1 MMKHLFVRRISALLL
16 VLSTFLTLP
25 VLGLAQE
32 ETQPAPTETLDD
44 IMVTATR
51 TESSTGKIG
60 GISATVINAEDIE
73 AKQQHT
79 VEEILKGVPG
89 LDISANGGPG
99 TQSSVFIR
107 GADAKNTLVLV
118 DGIMFNDPS
127 SANRSADLGNLT
139 ADNIERIEVIRGP
152 SSVLYGS
159 NATAGVINIITKK
172 GRGKPSIYAGGEGGS
187 YNTWK
192 AYGGASG
199 AVNRF
204 NFSLSASHIATHGF
218 SIADADND
226 RIPHAGNTS
235 EDDGWKNTTL
245 SGKFGFDITPDFDIN
260 AVLRYLDSETDT
272 DNSGPGYAGDRFD
285 SAGPPTWAT
294 VPNPTG
300 SKEERVENDQFFGK
314 VNIHNYFFK
323 RFFESNFSF
332 QASDQDSQ
340 SYDNDGNK
348 SYDYD
353 GETREFSWQGSLN
366 FSEINL
372 LTFGTSYFEEEMESQ
387 SSGITSK
394 DSGITS
400 VWLQDQIFVGHSLD
414 IVAGLRYDDHDKFG
428 DKTTYRIA
436 PAYTI
441 DQTGTLLKAS
451 YGTGF
456 RAPSLYELYS
466 SYGSQTLKPEE
477 SEGWDI
483 GFEQGFAD
491 NKIKLGL
498 TYFDMI
504 FTDRIGF
511 DMATYTYNQL
521 PGDTKSNGVEAF
533 VQWAPVSDLDFLVNY
548 TYNDTEDPNGEQLV
562 RRPENKVHFNTR
574 YRFLERAMV
583 NLDLFWVGDR
593 DAYSG
598 AMDLNGNSVDVLDS
612 YFLVNVS
619 GSYDIS
625 DNIQLYGRVDNLF
638 DETYE
643 EAWSYASAGL
653 SAYIGVKFT
662 Y

>member
-1 MMKHLFVRRISALLL
+1 MKHLFARQVAMLLL

-25 VLGLAQE
+25 ALGLSQE
-32 ETQPAPTETLDD
+32 ETQSASAETLDD
-44 IMVTATR
+44 IVVTATR
-51 TESSTGKIG
+51 IESSVGKIG

-73 AKQQHT
+73 AKQQPT
-79 VEEILKGVPG
+79 VEEVLKGIPG
-89 LDISANGGPG
+89 IDIVSNGGPG

-107 GADAKNTLVLV
+107 GADSKNTLVLV

-127 SANRSADLGNLT
+127 SPNRNADLGNLT
-139 ADNIERIEVIRGP
+139 TENIERIEVIRGP

-172 GRGKPSIYAGGEGGS
+172 GQNKPSIYAGGEGGS

-192 AYGGASG
+192 GYGGASG
-199 AVNRF
+199 AVDRF
-204 NFSLSASHIATHGF
+204 NFSLSASYINTDGF
-218 SIADADND
+218 SIANDDND
-226 RIPHAGNTS
+226 QIPHAGNTS
-235 EDDGWKNTTL
+235 EDDSWNNTTL

-260 AVLRYLDSETDT
+260 AVLRYLNSETDM
-272 DNSGPGYAGDRFD
+272 DDSGPGYAGDRFD
-285 SAGPPTWAT
+285 GWPSTA
-294 VPNPTG
+294 NPTG
-300 SKEERVENDQFFGK
+300 AKEQRTENEQFFGK
-314 VNIHNYFFK
+314 VNLHNYFFD
-323 RFFESNFSF
+323 RFFESNFSY
-332 QASDQDSQ
+332 QGSDQDRQ

-348 SYDYD
+348 SYDYN
-353 GETREFSWQGSLN
+353 GKTQEFSWQGNLN
-366 FSEINL
+366 FNEINL
-372 LTFGTSYFEEEMESQ
+372 LTFGASYFEEKMKSD
-387 SSGITSK
+387 SSGINSK
-394 DSGITS
+394 DSDTTS
-400 VWLQDQIFVGHSLD
+400 FWLQDQIFVGDSLD

-441 DQTGTLLKAS
+441 NQTQTLLKAS

-456 RAPSLYELYS
+456 RAPSLFELYS
-466 SYGSQTLKPEE
+466 SYGNETLNPEE

-498 TYFDMI
+498 TYFDMT
-504 FTDRIGF
+504 FKDRIGYDF
-511 DMATYTYNQL
+511 ATWTYNQL
-521 PGDTKSNGVEAF
+521 PGDTKSNGVETF
-533 VQWAPVSDLDFLVNY
+533 VQWTPVPDLDFLVNY
-548 TYNDTEDPNGEQLV
+548 TYNDTEDPDGEQLV

-574 YRFLERAMV
+574 YRFLEKAMV

-598 AMDLNGNSVDVLDS
+598 AKDLNGNSVDVLNS

-619 GSYDIS
+619 GSYDIT
-625 DNIQLYGRVDNLF
+625 DHIQFYGRVDNLF